1 MLPSHRVPL
10 LLMENSLLHC
20 SQQGTFAP
28 AVASPKMK
36 SHKADM
42 GCADLA
48 LFLVKGPEKGAG
60 AQDVLSLEA
69 ISGPCEGTVYSKAGD
84 VLSVGRTRA
93 SKLHIKDAA
102 VSERHAEV
110 RWETDR
116 WTVTDVGSSNGT
128 AVNGQPLIEGTIPV
142 KLLHVIPPCCCCAC
156 GGVPW
161 EQPRKVTCKAAMVL
175 S

>member
-1 MLPSHRVPL
+1 MLSMHD
-10 LLMENSLLHC
+10 NSTANAHISRLPNV
-20 SQQGTFAP
+20 QAP
-28 AVASPKMK
+28 AT
-36 SHKADM
+36 
-42 GCADLA
+42 
-48 LFLVKGPEKGAG
+48 GAG

-116 WTVTDVGSSNGT
+116 WTLTDVGSSNGT
-128 AVNGQPLIEGTIPV
+128 AVNGQALIEGTMIPRLCHWAARV
-142 KLLHVIPPCCCCAC
+142 QQCHHISSHAL
-156 GGVPW
+156 
-161 EQPRKVTCKAAMVL
+161 TC
-175 S
+175 